1 MTGRALRVFTSVPVP
16 PDLYLLAFNY
26 FRIARYPCTVSDA
39 TEAAYQ
45 SSLRAFKS
53 AAKYFDPPLEIV
65 EVKGERSDQTAGS
78 AVVRAR
84 EGERMSHR
92 VEGVATRV
100 ACDATGKSMSS
111 EKFAAWLYK
120 ILVNQCRTIL
130 GRRQRRELPAAEWEW
145 DTTPGIVPCAAE
157 QGELR
162 DELARA
168 LASLAPDQREAVV
181 LRFADDLTYDEM
193 SAITGAGV
201 SALKMRVQRACAR
214 LRELLLETSHA

>member
-1 MTGRALRVFTSVPVP
+1 MVAADAQIVRAVLGG
-16 PDLYLLAFNY
+16 D
-26 FRIARYPCTVSDA
+26 
-39 TEAAYQ
+39 TEAFGALVDRYHERCLRLATHIVGNREDAEDAVQ
-45 SSLRAFKS
+45 ETFLRAYRFLS
-53 AAKYFDPPLEIV
+53 GYR
-65 EVKGERSDQTAGS
+65 ER
-78 AVVRAR
+78 
-84 EGERMSHR
+84 
-92 VEGVATRV
+92 
-100 ACDATGKSMSS
+100 

-168 LASLAPDQREAVV
+168 LATLAPDQREAVV